1 MPCLALKI
9 SVTKL
14 YSFLCVYLLL
24 YIHMKNRGI
33 AIILTLLLG
42 GIGGHKFYL
51 GKIGQGLLYLIF
63 FWTLIPAI
71 LALIDLIV
79 LLLMSDEDF
88 HKKYSNQSSSISIV
102 EELERYAQLKE
113 KGHISE
119 EEFQQ
124 KKKSLLNK

>member
-1 MPCLALKI
+1 
-9 SVTKL
+9 
-14 YSFLCVYLLL
+14 
-24 YIHMKNRGI
+24 MKNRGI